1 MGAGWG
7 GLAPYPR
14 RCGGAVPRL
23 RILLDSLNRST
34 GRAIDTSTTSY
45 AFVKNMAIARLLD
58 GAWATNE
65 RLGNQSI
72 PSKMDATL
80 GRWETILSIRTD
92 ETKTKS
98 ERRTTVSERFYRFGS
113 VFNRN
118 YIIAELERR
127 LGSFFVAV
135 EFIGDVSLA
144 EIDTNE
150 ETWSSTLAHVLVLLQ
165 KPTGSTEG
173 DLYEA
178 AAKVGDILDP
188 LLPAWTYFDWYREPE
203 SGGINVVGGPSEGGF
218 FLDDDHNLDNN
229 VFDE

>member
-34 GRAIDTSTTSY
+34 GRAIDTSETGY

-72 PSKMDATL
+72 PSKMTTTL

-92 ETKTKS
+92 ETSTPTD
-98 ERRTTVSERFYRFGS
+98 RRNAVAERFYRFGS

-118 YIIAELERR
+118 YLVAELERR
-127 LGSFFVAV
+127 LADFFVAV

-144 EIDTNE
+144 QIDTDE
-150 ETWSSTLAHVLVLLQ
+150 DTWSSTLAHVLVLLQ
-165 KPTGSTEG
+165 KPTGATEG

-178 AAKVGDILDP
+178 AAKVSDILDP
-188 LLPAWTYFDWYREPE
+188 LLPAWSYFDWYREPE
-203 SGGINVVGGPSEGGF
+203 SGGIFVVDGPSEGGF
-218 FLDDDHNLDNN
+218 FLDDNHNLDNN